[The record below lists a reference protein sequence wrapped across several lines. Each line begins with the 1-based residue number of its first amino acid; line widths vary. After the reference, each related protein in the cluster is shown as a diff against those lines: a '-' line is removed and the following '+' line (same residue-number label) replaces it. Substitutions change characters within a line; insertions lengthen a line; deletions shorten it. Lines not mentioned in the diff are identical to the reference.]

1 MKGHAIQDKSHTE
14 NVMRLMV
21 LEDDASIRT
30 PLARFLREAG
40 YAVDEAANVAEAHSL
55 SDLYPYGAILADVR
69 LPEGEQA
76 GFEFARAVRRTQE
89 GVAVL
94 FLSARDALSDR
105 LEGLDA
111 GGDDYLTKPFHLQE
125 VLARL
130 RAITRRTAHVP
141 QGELTW
147 QGVCMNWQERRVTR
161 GGEGV
166 HLTGKELGVLE
177 LLSTHPGRLFTR
189 EEIIDRVWDAEFDA
203 GTNIIDVY
211 VRNLRRKLG
220 DGVVETVRGIGYRF
234 PA

>member
-1 MKGHAIQDKSHTE
+1 
-14 NVMRLMV
+14 MRLMV
-21 LEDDASIRT
+21 LEDDSGIRT
-30 PLARFLREAG
+30 PLARFLRETG
-40 YAVDEAANVAEAHSL
+40 YAVDEAASVAEARSL
-55 SDLYPYGAILADVR
+55 SDLYPYGAIIADVR
-69 LPEGEQA
+69 LPEGENA
-76 GFEFARAVRRTQE
+76 GFEFVREVQRAQQD
-89 GVAVL
+89 VAVL

-105 LEGLDA
+105 LEGLNA

-141 QGELTW
+141 QGELAW
-147 QGVCMNWQERRVTR
+147 RDVRMNWRERRVTR

-234 PA
+234 PG

>member
-1 MKGHAIQDKSHTE
+1 
-14 NVMRLMV
+14 MRILL
-21 LEDDASIRT
+21 LEDDGGIRT
-30 PLARFLREAG
+30 PLGRFLREAG
-40 YAVDEAANVAEAHSL
+40 YAVDEAASASEARSL
-55 SDLYPYGAILADVR
+55 SELYPYGAMIADVR
-69 LPEGEQA
+69 LPEGPDA
-76 GFEFARAVRRTQE
+76 GFDLVRDLRRRFDNLP
-89 GVAVL
+89 VL
-94 FLSARDALSDR
+94 FLSARDGLEDR
-105 LEGLDA
+105 LEGLGA

-130 RAITRRTAHVP
+130 KAITRRAGATP
-141 QGELTW
+141 SDELAW
-147 QGVCMNWQERRVTR
+147 GDVRMNWHDRRVTK
-161 GGEGV
+161 GGELM

-220 DGVVETVRGIGYRF
+220 DGVIETVRGIGYRF

>member
-1 MKGHAIQDKSHTE
+1 
-14 NVMRLMV
+14 MRLMV
-21 LEDDASIRT
+21 LEDDAGIRT

-40 YAVDEAANVAEAHSL
+40 YAVDEAASVAEARSL

-69 LPEGEQA
+69 LPEGESA
-76 GFEFARAVRRTQE
+76 GFDFVREVRRTQE

-105 LEGLDA
+105 LEGLGA

-130 RAITRRTAHVP
+130 RAITRRTAHLP
-141 QGELTW
+141 QGELSW
-147 QGVCMNWQERRVTR
+147 HDVGMNWHERRVTR
-161 GGEGV
+161 GGTGV

-234 PA
+234 PG

>member
-1 MKGHAIQDKSHTE
+1 
-14 NVMRLMV
+14 MRLLL
-21 LEDDASIRT
+21 LEDDAGIRT

-40 YAVDEAANVAEAHSL
+40 YAVDEASSVGEARSL
-55 SDLYPYGAILADVR
+55 SDLYPYGALIADVR
-69 LPEGEQA
+69 LPEGPGA
-76 GFEFARAVRRTQE
+76 GFEFVRELRRKQLGTQA
-89 GVAVL
+89 GVPVL
-94 FLSARDALSDR
+94 FLSARDGLEDR
-105 LEGLDA
+105 LEGLGA

-130 RAITRRTAHVP
+130 KAITRRASGATP
-141 QGELTW
+141 SELQW
-147 QGVCMNWQERRVTR
+147 EDVRMHWGDRRVTR
-161 GGEGV
+161 GGEAV

-234 PA
+234 PG